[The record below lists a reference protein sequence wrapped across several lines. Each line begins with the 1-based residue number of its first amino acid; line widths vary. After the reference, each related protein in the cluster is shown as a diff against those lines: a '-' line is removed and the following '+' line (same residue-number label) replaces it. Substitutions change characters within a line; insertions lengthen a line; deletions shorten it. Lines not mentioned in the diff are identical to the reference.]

1 MIFSQQFQDSQFSEQ
16 ILMNHH
22 PKPTLLY
29 CTPPHSPLPMSSN
42 LGHPNRSCVSCK
54 KRKVKCDR
62 KTPSC
67 AACVKSKHRCYYT
80 SYSPPEDTLAT
91 VPEDEAIKAIRQQHW
106 IQTQRMNSQ
115 PTVVKNE
122 YDLGSTNGSFLNDSS
137 FLGLNVENPTVP
149 IALVSSTQYVPTRF
163 PTPQLAQIPT
173 SPNSVQQSY
182 ILPQQR
188 QQISTQSSPLIN
200 QNTLTSFLQP
210 ASPGTGPMI
219 PPNGFANVSQLQL
232 WIHEKIIALSQ
243 EWRGEA
249 DQSYVLDPDERLKLR
264 MVDYE
269 QQGQFYVAQQQ
280 FDVEIERSEYTS
292 GNNFDQQT
300 GDFKPY
306 NDLNQYDDDDRHS
319 GNSNP
324 SSIDIDP
331 MDTFLHKIYAFVRK
345 FMRDVP
351 WLRDNFM
358 LNFNITCDGV
368 LSDVAVEI
376 RRNQPSLFY
385 PQQNRQQ
392 LFSVQNDIYESQND
406 IVKGRLFL

>member
-1 MIFSQQFQDSQFSEQ
+1 MIYQQFQDSQFSEQ

-42 LGHPNRSCVSCK
+42 L
-54 KRKVKCDR
+54 
-62 KTPSC
+62 
-67 AACVKSKHRCYYT
+67 ACVKSKHRCYYT

-122 YDLGSTNGSFLNDSS
+122 YDLGSTNGSFLNDGS
-137 FLGLNVENPTVP
+137 FLGLNVESPTVP
-149 IALVSSTQYVPTRF
+149 IALVSGTQYVPTRF
-163 PTPQLAQIPT
+163 QTPQLAQIPPT

-182 ILPQQR
+182 MVPQQR

-210 ASPGTGPMI
+210 ASPGAGPMI
-219 PPNGFANVSQLQL
+219 PPSGFATVTQLQL
-232 WIHEKIIALSQ
+232 WIYEKIIALSQ

-280 FDVEIERSEYTS
+280 FDVEIECSEYTS
-292 GNNFDQQT
+292 VNT

-358 LNFNITCDGV
+358 LNFRRTPSIAMDYDITCDGV

-385 PQQNRQQ
+385 PQQQNRQQ